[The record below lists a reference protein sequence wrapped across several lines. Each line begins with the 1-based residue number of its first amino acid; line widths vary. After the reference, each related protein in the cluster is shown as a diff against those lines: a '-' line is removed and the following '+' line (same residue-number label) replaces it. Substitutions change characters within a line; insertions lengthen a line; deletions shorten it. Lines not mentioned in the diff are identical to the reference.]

1 MRRVIQILQIVVVL
15 ALILTVP
22 ARAEGPPAGIDLFVE
37 HTGGYFGYR
46 IPAIETAPDG
56 SLLAFAEA
64 RKNHLGD
71 PGFKGQDIDLVSR
84 RSTDGGKTWSPMKVI
99 EDPGELWS
107 AGNPATLVDRTNGRV
122 WLLYMRCK
130 PGCNP
135 DAARP
140 GTDDSQQLARTSDD
154 NGLTWSEPIDLTRVS
169 RDFGDP
175 RWRVTVAGPG
185 GMIQTRTGR
194 LVAPCW
200 KFEPFMS
207 FALYSDD
214 QGKSWQRSSL
224 IEGIGGNECQLVE
237 CAGGDLLMDLRMET
251 DKRRYQSSSRDGG
264 TTWSDIRPGLP
275 VTPVACAIERYTL
288 KASGDDRDRMI
299 WTGPKGPDRQNLVL
313 RISYDE
319 GLTFPVERSISAGP
333 AAYSD
338 LTILKDRSVGLLWER
353 GVTHGYQYITFT
365 RLTREFLEP

>member
-1 MRRVIQILQIVVVL
+1 
-15 ALILTVP
+15 
-22 ARAEGPPAGIDLFVE
+22 
-37 HTGGYFGYR
+37 
-46 IPAIETAPDG
+46 
-56 SLLAFAEA
+56 
-64 RKNHLGD
+64 
-71 PGFKGQDIDLVSR
+71 
-84 RSTDGGKTWSPMKVI
+84 
-99 EDPGELWS
+99 
-107 AGNPATLVDRTNGRV
+107 
-122 WLLYMRCK
+122 
-130 PGCNP
+130 
-135 DAARP
+135 
-140 GTDDSQQLARTSDD
+140 
-154 NGLTWSEPIDLTRVS
+154 
-169 RDFGDP
+169 
-175 RWRVTVAGPG
+175 
-185 GMIQTRTGR
+185 MIQTRTGR

-275 VTPVACAIERYTL
+275 VTPVACAIEGYTL